1 MERLRN
7 LKKSASGL
15 EAPVFLIPDCTGL
28 LEEPPSGVWRV
39 FSSAG
44 IDVEHKKK
52 VDLGVLRDADC
63 HGLVAEAPF
72 TMVGGVDVKS
82 TSSSR

>member
-1 MERLRN
+1 MYRHVPN
-7 LKKSASGL
+7 LWGFQI
-15 EAPVFLIPDCTGL
+15 EMQMPRTGL

-52 VDLGVLRDADC
+52 VDLGVLRGAEC
-63 HGLVAEAPF
+63 HGHVPAPPF
-72 TMVGGVDVKS
+72 STVDRVCVKQV
-82 TSSSR
+82 SSLR

>member
-1 MERLRN
+1 MTISDRRSNHGDEISTEHLRQN
-7 LKKSASGL
+7 V
-15 EAPVFLIPDCTGL
+15 PNVTGL

-52 VDLGVLRDADC
+52 VDLGVLRGAEC
-63 HGLVAEAPF
+63 HGHVPAPPF
-72 TMVGGVDVKS
+72 STVDRVCVK
-82 TSSSR
+82 